1 MEPIKETSA
10 STLKKFA
17 RHLLTTTCL
26 TAVAAGAAHG
36 NTINESSVSGGDF
49 GNTFATRNL
58 LGSATTE
65 VIGGVSG
72 ITDNDFFQIGGLL
85 GGSAFSISGV
95 YTNFV
100 NYSVLNSAQGV
111 ISAGGGNPATLA
123 GVVPGDGILVMQVL
137 QFEGLANYDLTIT
150 APAATTIPEPGT
162 LAMMGLGLAG
172 AFALRRKLAK

>member
-65 VIGGVSG
+65 VIGAISG
-72 ITDNDFFQIGGLL
+72 FTDNDFFQIGGLL

-95 YTNFV
+95 YTNFA

-111 ISAGGGNPATLA
+111 ISAGGQNPATLA
-123 GVVPGDGILVMQVL
+123 GVVPGDGILVVQVL
-137 QFEGLANYDLTIT
+137 QSESLATYDLTIT
-150 APAATTIPEPGT
+150 ANAATTIPEPGT
-162 LAMMGLGLAG
+162 LAAMGLGLAG